1 MPAAPN
7 SSPHDAR
14 DAMIPE
20 PRGPTCP
27 DAIVDDHAGND
38 PDHPTF
44 VMRLCNFATGGAGL
58 LVPSHHIAL
67 RDRLLP
73 VIGSC
78 RSCFIDVLGYASRLK
93 CSQNPSGNLALS
105 RARSI
110 SVVNYLSTML
120 STMELRFRFN
130 VVDGRGDSDSY
141 RDASP
146 DLGFRRAAL
155 IRIYCQDTPTDRPP
169 QEVRHGFTTGATD
182 PFDFEDMEGDSLSGR
197 LFQANCMFVS
207 SHDLRSDSIRSSS
220 YRSTGLTAPVRGSP
234 VVLASAKHKSTPVAP
249 TNALVVSFSFSC

>member
-1 MPAAPN
+1 
-7 SSPHDAR
+7 
-14 DAMIPE
+14 MIPE

-197 LFQANCMFVS
+197 LFQANCMLVS